1 MAYRVQF
8 YPALKE
14 IRRSANL
21 CRADRVGT
29 AEGPAMMKSIAIRL
43 DDIYV
48 PTARRGTLDAARVQ
62 ALAED
67 ILDNGLKV
75 PIQVRRDKDRYV
87 LVAGLHRLEAMRALG
102 NDSIEVLVVQAR
114 KF

>member
-1 MAYRVQF
+1 
-8 YPALKE
+8 
-14 IRRSANL
+14 
-21 CRADRVGT
+21 
-29 AEGPAMMKSIAIRL
+29 MMKSIAIPL

-48 PTARRGTLDAARVQ
+48 PVARRGTLDAAKVQ

-67 ILDNGLKV
+67 ILENGMKV

-87 LVAGLHRLEAMRALG
+87 LVSGLHRIEALRSLG
-102 NDSIEVLVVQAR
+102 SDTIEALVVQAR

>member
-1 MAYRVQF
+1 
-8 YPALKE
+8 
-14 IRRSANL
+14 
-21 CRADRVGT
+21 
-29 AEGPAMMKSIAIRL
+29 MMKSIAIPL
-43 DDIYV
+43 DEIYV
-48 PTARRGTLDAARVQ
+48 PTARRGTLDDAKVQ

-67 ILDNGLKV
+67 ILDKGLQV

-102 NDSIEVLVVQAR
+102 SDSIEALVVQAR